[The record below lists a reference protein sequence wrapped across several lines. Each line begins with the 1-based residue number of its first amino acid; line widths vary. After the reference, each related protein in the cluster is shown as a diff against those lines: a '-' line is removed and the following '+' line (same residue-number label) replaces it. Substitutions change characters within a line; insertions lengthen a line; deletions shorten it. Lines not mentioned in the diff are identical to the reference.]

1 MTEDI
6 VIRADHLT
14 KDYGHGRGIFDISFE
29 VRKGEVFGYAGT
41 NGSGKTTTIRN
52 LMGFIQPDSGK
63 SFISG
68 KNSWEQRAE
77 IMPNVSYIPGEIAF
91 PPLSTGTDF
100 LDVQAEYLG
109 IDDYSYMNYLIQ
121 RLQLDPTA
129 RLKKMSKGMKQ
140 KTAIVAALMG
150 HKEILVLDEPTTGL
164 DPLMRE
170 VFLDLIHEEKK
181 QGRTILMSSHIFE
194 EIEDCCD
201 RVAFI
206 KDGRLLDVLDLNEKR
221 NGKDK
226 VLRLKFKNEAEETRF
241 SRICTEKIEKDTNTG
256 EDIVRFSEKDL
267 GAVMQQLSTC
277 SLEYLREEH
286 FSMEEYF
293 KSVYRRKG
301 EGEDGTEN

>member
-1 MTEDI
+1 
-6 VIRADHLT
+6 
-14 KDYGHGRGIFDISFE
+14 
-29 VRKGEVFGYAGT
+29 
-41 NGSGKTTTIRN
+41 
-52 LMGFIQPDSGK
+52 
-63 SFISG
+63 
-68 KNSWEQRAE
+68 
-77 IMPNVSYIPGEIAF
+77 
-91 PPLSTGTDF
+91 
-100 LDVQAEYLG
+100 
-109 IDDYSYMNYLIQ
+109 
-121 RLQLDPTA
+121 
-129 RLKKMSKGMKQ
+129 MSKGMK
-140 KTAIVAALMG
+140 TEDAIVAALMG

>member
-129 RLKKMSKGMKQ
+129 K
-140 KTAIVAALMG
+140 A
-150 HKEILVLDEPTTGL
+150 
-164 DPLMRE
+164 
-170 VFLDLIHEEKK
+170 
-181 QGRTILMSSHIFE
+181 
-194 EIEDCCD
+194 
-201 RVAFI
+201 
-206 KDGRLLDVLDLNEKR
+206 
-221 NGKDK
+221 
-226 VLRLKFKNEAEETRF
+226 
-241 SRICTEKIEKDTNTG
+241 
-256 EDIVRFSEKDL
+256 
-267 GAVMQQLSTC
+267 
-277 SLEYLREEH
+277 
-286 FSMEEYF
+286 
-293 KSVYRRKG
+293 
-301 EGEDGTEN
+301 